1 MWYWLIGALL
11 LILFVLNMRFLDRW
25 LRVRRSHE
33 RLWRSAFTPG
43 EFVAADRMLAGICDA
58 FNLPVARRFAL
69 RPSDDLWAIY
79 RRRYY
84 WGGVALGGDVMEL
97 EELYGFL
104 MEAFGFLVDEISA
117 IKPLTVGALV
127 RKVARPR
134 TATPGGPRHSK
145 AFI

>member
-11 LILFVLNMRFLDRW
+11 LILFVLNVRFLDRW

-33 RLWRSAFTPG
+33 RLWRSAFTPE

-84 WGGVALGGDVMEL
+84 WGGVAVGGDVMEF
-97 EELYGFL
+97 EELYDFL
-104 MEAFGFLVDEISA
+104 MKVIGLSEDEILA
-117 IKPLTVGALV
+117 IQPLTVGALV

-134 TATPGGPRHSK
+134 AATPGCARHSK